1 MLRKTQCVFF
11 LFCCFVSG
19 RQSCV
24 SLWWWHSRWGCAW
37 EILLEEDQRACVP
50 FRPPSSFMTRLQQG
64 LPHSS
69 SPFICLLWSYSPF
82 TSHPLASYF
91 WLFSKHARALCLSSI
106 CHMIALF
113 IPITA
118 TFVSFCP
125 RRPPTLLK
133 LFAYSPLFPLWLP
146 ALRSSVGLS
155 RVISKP

>member
-1 MLRKTQCVFF
+1 MLKNPMCFFSFGFCVWPS
-11 LFCCFVSG
+11 V
-19 RQSCV
+19 RCV
-24 SLWWWHSRWGCAW
+24 SLWWWHCRWGCAW

-64 LPHSS
+64 LPLSS
-69 SPFICLLWSYSPF
+69 FPFICLLWSYSPF
-82 TSHPLASYF
+82 THPLASCF
-91 WLFSKHARALCLSSI
+91 WLFSKHALALCLSSMSHD
-106 CHMIALF
+106 CPFHPL
-113 IPITA
+113 TA

-133 LFAYSPLFPLWLP
+133 LSAYIPLFPLWLP